1 MDTSIEGDKVV
12 FKEGNKPAVGHSFNW
27 WKMYFKKCLP

>member
-1 MDTSIEGDKVV
+1 MDPSIEDDKVV

-27 WKMYFKKCLP
+27 WKM